1 MQIHTTARHCELAP
15 EDRAFAQQR
24 LEKLEKFARDLQ
36 EAHLIVTAEGYR
48 HSAEITLRLKGRE
61 VVSREAST
69 DARGAIDLAANHL
82 EAQLRKLKERRVDRA
97 HGKLAGGKP
106 AADSNGAAPAA
117 PADDDVYESGE
128 E

>member
-24 LEKLEKFARDLQ
+24 LEKLEKFARDLH

-48 HSAEITLRLKGRE
+48 HTAEITLHLKGRE
-61 VVSREAST
+61 IVSREAST
-69 DARGAIDLAANHL
+69 DARAAIDLAADRL
-82 EAQLRKLKERRVDRA
+82 EVQLRKLKERRVDRY
-97 HGKLAGGKP
+97 HGRLTNGKTVEDGN
-106 AADSNGAAPAA
+106 AATSAA
-117 PADDDVYESGE
+117 PADEDGFELGE